1 MYPTAVFLRSI
12 FTGVLVVVCLGA
24 DARAAEKQLRLKW
37 TELAPYVVGRR
48 ISTVLTDGVRLEG
61 KVISTKPEALVVD
74 VKKTSEPSRFRGTA
88 DVPRELVSMLQVS
101 RPGWKWRVIG
111 PVTGFLTLGLVGGVI
126 GGRIDPHG
134 FFIPDGAAKGIT
146 VGALTGAVG
155 GYVAGYYADRH
166 TTVIQIEH

>member
-1 MYPTAVFLRSI
+1 MVI
-12 FTGVLVVVCLGA
+12 CLGA
-24 DARAAEKQLRLKW
+24 EARAAERQFRVKW
-37 TELAPYVVGRR
+37 TELAPHVVGRR

-61 KVISTKPEALVVD
+61 KVISTKPEALVVE
-74 VKKTSEPSRFRGTA
+74 VKKTSEPTRFRGTA
-88 DVPRELVSMLQVS
+88 DIPRELISTLQVS

-134 FFIPDGAAKGIT
+134 FFIPDGAAKGIA

-155 GYVAGYYADRH
+155 GYVAGHYADRH
-166 TTVIQIEH
+166 TTVIQIER